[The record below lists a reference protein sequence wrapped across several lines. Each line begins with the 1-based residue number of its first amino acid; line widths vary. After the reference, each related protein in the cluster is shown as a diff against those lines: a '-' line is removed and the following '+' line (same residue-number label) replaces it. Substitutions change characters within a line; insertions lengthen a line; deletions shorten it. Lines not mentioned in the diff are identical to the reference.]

1 MEFQFLNR
9 VTGMVILYSLI
20 AALGAALLRTF

>member
-9 VTGMVILYSLI
+9 L
-20 AALGAALLRTF
+20 AAGIIVLALAATLGAALLRTY

>member
-9 VTGMVILYSLI
+9 VTVMVVLYSLV
-20 AALGAALLRTF
+20 AALGAALLRTY